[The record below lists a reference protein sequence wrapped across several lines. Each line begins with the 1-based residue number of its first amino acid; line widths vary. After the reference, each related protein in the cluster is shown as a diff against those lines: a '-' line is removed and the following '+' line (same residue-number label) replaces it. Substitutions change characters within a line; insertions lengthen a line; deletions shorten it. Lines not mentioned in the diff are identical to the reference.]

1 MIRIIGLIAD
11 TRKIDPFV
19 MKKWRELDVRI
30 RDCNDAENLENAL
43 VLMGEEGINYSVEH
57 RVTERGY
64 LYVYLGRR

>member
-1 MIRIIGLIAD
+1 MVRIIGLIAD
-11 TRKIDPFV
+11 SRKIDPFIIGEWGEV
-19 MKKWRELDVRI
+19 AVRI